1 MSADIQIEHIPIAD
15 LKPHPQNY
23 REHTD
28 DQLEHIMNSIKSNGY
43 YRNVVV
49 ANDNTILAGHGVVK
63 ASKKMDLKTVPV
75 VRLEVE
81 PDSPQAKKVLTGD
94 NEIAHLGEID
104 DRLLSEILK
113 DVKDS
118 AEDGLLGTGYDE
130 KMLANLVMVTR
141 PQSEIEDFNAAAEWV
156 GMPDYDEESE
166 QIKITVNFL
175 NETDMNKFFEIL
187 DIPKKDLTRVWY
199 PAKPKDD
206 MKSVKFEK

>member
-23 REHTD
+23 REHPD

>member
-23 REHTD
+23 REHPD

-94 NEIAHLGEID
+94 NEIAPLGEID

>member
-23 REHTD
+23 REHPD

-94 NEIAHLGEID
+94 NAHLGEID

>member
-23 REHTD
+23 REHPD

-141 PQSEIEDFNAAAEWV
+141 PQSESEDFNAAAEWV